1 MGADEEP
8 ESTAAKD
15 LGNGE
20 EAGEQEAEMDDDTRR
35 RGGGWRDESQ

>member
-20 EAGEQEAEMDDDTRR
+20 EAGEQGAEMDL
-35 RGGGWRDESQ
+35 GC